1 MEILIYDAR
10 KSKDI
15 SLHELSN
22 LTGIGSSTL
31 NRIENK
37 ITSPTLDQLELIA
50 IALNTKITALFLSKY
65 K

>member
-15 SLHELSN
+15 SLRELSD

>member
-15 SLHELSN
+15 SLRELSN